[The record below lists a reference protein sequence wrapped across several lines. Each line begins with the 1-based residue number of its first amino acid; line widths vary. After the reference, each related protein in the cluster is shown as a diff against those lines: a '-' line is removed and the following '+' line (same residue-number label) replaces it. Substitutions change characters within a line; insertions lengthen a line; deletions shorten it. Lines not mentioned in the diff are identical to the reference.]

1 MRAKSARAD
10 DSPEI
15 YKNRGNMITLQV
27 KADRKCTIG
36 IDLEYLRRLPSPGR
50 LQPEFLNKSGSLQ
63 PVHDVKHR
71 LIRQIGYASD
81 FDP

>member
-1 MRAKSARAD
+1 MRSKSARAD

-15 YKNRGNMITLQV
+15 YQNRGNMITLQV
-27 KADRKCTIG
+27 KADGKCTIG
-36 IDLEYLRRLPSPGR
+36 IDLEYLRGPPSFGR
-50 LQPEFLNKSGSLQ
+50 LQPEFPNKSGSLQ

-71 LIRQIGYASD
+71 LIRQTGYASD